1 MCQAAWAE
9 QMGPVPTHSGPRF
22 WTWEEVNEPW
32 MLPCPLFLVE
42 SESSTFTPII
52 SCWHLATLFFLIICH
67 PVINLWDNRQC
78 IFIPLDTWQVLKNHS
93 LKEWTTL
100 GENEH
105 SLPTLTSNF
114 FLFKLKGRV
123 WPHLPCGKTTNQYTF
138 CSPKQNSR
146 LFFFFK
152 QNSRLFFSRLF

>member
-114 FLFKLKGRV
+114 FLSLNWKEEYDLTS
-123 WPHLPCGKTTNQYTF
+123 PAGKQPTSTHFALQ
-138 CSPKQNSR
+138 SR
-146 LFFFFK
+146 ILGFFFF
-152 QNSRLFFSRLF
+152 F